1 MLLHQA
7 YQQPSTQGKYIMDMG
22 DLIRMGAS
30 SFINSKLSGSTGSS
44 LDLDTLTSAL
54 SGLTGGN
61 NENGGMDLGSILG
74 KMQGGG
80 MADMAQSWL
89 GDGDNAPM
97 EDSHVT
103 EMFGADKISEFASQ
117 LGMSESEAIGGLRDA
132 MPEMVNNASSG
143 GSLLDSIGGISGAID
158 MASKFF
164 GR

>member
-1 MLLHQA
+1 
-7 YQQPSTQGKYIMDMG
+7 MDMG
-22 DLIRMGAS
+22 DLLKMGAS
-30 SFINSKLSGSTGSS
+30 AFIKSKMSGDAGSG
-44 LDLDTLTSAL
+44 LDLGTLTSAL

-61 NENGGMDLGSILG
+61 NDNGGMDLGSVLG
-74 KMQGGG
+74 NMQGGG

-89 GDGDNAPM
+89 GDGDNQPM

-103 EMFGADKISEFASQ
+103 SMFGADKISDFASQ

-143 GSLLDSIGGISGAID
+143 GSLLDSIGGVGGAIG
-158 MASKFF
+158 MASKLF

>member
-1 MLLHQA
+1 
-7 YQQPSTQGKYIMDMG
+7 MDMSN
-22 DLIRMGAS
+22 LIKMGAS
-30 SFINSKLSGSTGSS
+30 AFIKSKMSGDTGSG
-44 LDLDTLTSAL
+44 LDLGTLTSAL

-61 NENGGMDLGSILG
+61 SDNGGMDLGSILG
-74 KMQGGG
+74 NMQGGG

-89 GDGDNAPM
+89 GDGDNQPM

-103 EMFGADKISEFASQ
+103 SMFGADKISDFASQ

-143 GSLLDSIGGISGAID
+143 GSLLDSIGGISGAIG
-158 MASKFF
+158 MASKLF